1 MSCPFC
7 GEDAVIKDKIGA
19 HEQSIC
25 SECGLVVSDQTFED
39 SSDCYF
45 NAPSLGALPTGASAS
60 ILAAKRDADKKT
72 EFVSPVGVEEITCI
86 CNAMGVSSSL
96 KEEGMLIHADAC
108 KHPDMEVRNRSKQF
122 KESLG
127 ACCMYIVLRR
137 HEYPIT
143 AREMTSTRK
152 LPINNFILMLRRMKQ
167 IMKIEMPRWSLGQ
180 LTAHTLQKANFDRG
194 VIERT
199 QKLMQICDKCWLI
212 SGRSPEAIIV
222 IASYFAWL
230 SFQKSDVS
238 LSSFCK
244 TNHLRLPKSNGI
256 LKRMKD
262 ILLAM
267 AERIPWI
274 QSMKPSQLR
283 YYIEDIVKYK
293 ASLMRKAFA
302 DSPLSVEE
310 NGESGDMAHGGTELC
325 LRPPLSRK
333 RKLEDSSPDVR
344 SNDEIDAEI
353 SAKYGHVINSSE
365 IDPNEFADEMDMY
378 IKTEKEKEDVKLISC
393 IGGNLQPVDK
403 S

>member
-1 MSCPFC
+1 MLCPYC

-39 SSDCYF
+39 STDCYF
-45 NAPSLGALPTGASAS
+45 NAPSLGALPTGASS
-60 ILAAKRDADKKT
+60 SLLAAKRDADKKSD
-72 EFVSPVGVEEITCI
+72 FVSPIGVEEITCI
-86 CNAMGVSSSL
+86 CSAMGGISSSW
-96 KEEGMLIHADAC
+96 KEEGMMIYEDAC

-122 KESLG
+122 KEALG

-143 AREMTSTRK
+143 AREMTSSRR
-152 LPINNFILMLRRMKQ
+152 LPINDFILMLRRMKQ
-167 IMKIEMPRWSLGQ
+167 IMKIELPRWSMGQ

-199 QKLMQICDKCWLI
+199 QKLMQICDKCWLV

-222 IASYFAWL
+222 IAAYFAWL
-230 SFQKSDVS
+230 SYQKSDVGCVS

-244 TNHLRLPKSNGI
+244 ANNLRLPKSNGI

-274 QSMKPSQLR
+274 KSIKPTQLL

-302 DSPLSVEE
+302 VEE
-310 NGESGDMAHGGTELC
+310 NGESADLGHDRTELC
-325 LRPPLSRK
+325 LKPPLSRK
-333 RKLEDSSPDVR
+333 RKVEDSDPGVK

-353 SAKYGHVINSSE
+353 SAKYGHVINSTE

-378 IKTEKEKEDVKLISC
+378 IKTVKEKEDVKLIRQ
-393 IGGNLQPVDK
+393 IGGTG